1 MIEVNLYSI
10 PAGESS
16 ARAGRCIARNRFDR
30 DAMGVTAEE
39 FVKGFLKNNL
49 EKFEGGIG
57 NDALVEAISSSNRV
71 LTRRDLSCINH
82 FLRKAG
88 YMFQIINVADDEEN
102 PVGIPSGERTEWNI
116 IDKNFIQNDYPT
128 ATKIIPEDSNDVT
141 KILRQIVSQSGL
153 FDSDK
158 FSGLKNPFTKLLND
172 LDSIKSLSGQVN
184 YNLMNRV
191 YDLLSECGIEVFV
204 AASEE

>member
-10 PAGESS
+10 PAGEST

-39 FVKGFLKNNL
+39 FLKGFLKNNL

-57 NDALVEAISSSNRV
+57 NDALVETINSSKV

-82 FLRKAG
+82 YLIEAG
-88 YMFQIINVADDEEN
+88 YIFQITNVADDEEN
-102 PVGIPSGERTEWNI
+102 PTGVPSGDLLEWNV
-116 IDKNFIQNDYPT
+116 IDRNFIQNDYPT
-128 ATKIIPEDSNDVT
+128 ATKIIPGEGSDIAKT
-141 KILRQIVSQSGL
+141 LRQIVEQSGL

-172 LDSIKSLSGQVN
+172 LDSIKKMSGQINSSIVTRI
-184 YNLMNRV
+184 YS
-191 YDLLSECGIEVFV
+191 LLDECGIEIFC
-204 AASEE
+204 AASED

>member
-10 PAGESS
+10 PAGEST

-39 FVKGFLKNNL
+39 FLKGFLKNNL

-57 NDALVEAISSSNRV
+57 NDALVETINSSKV

-82 FLRKAG
+82 YLIEAG
-88 YMFQIINVADDEEN
+88 YIFQITNVADDEEN
-102 PVGIPSGERTEWNI
+102 PTGVPSGDLLEWNV
-116 IDKNFIQNDYPT
+116 IDRNFIQNDYPT
-128 ATKIIPEDSNDVT
+128 ATKIIPGEGSDIAKT
-141 KILRQIVSQSGL
+141 LRQIVEQSGL

-172 LDSIKSLSGQVN
+172 LDSIKKMSGQINSSIVTRI
-184 YNLMNRV
+184 YA
-191 YDLLSECGIEVFV
+191 LLDECGIEIFC
-204 AASEE
+204 AASED